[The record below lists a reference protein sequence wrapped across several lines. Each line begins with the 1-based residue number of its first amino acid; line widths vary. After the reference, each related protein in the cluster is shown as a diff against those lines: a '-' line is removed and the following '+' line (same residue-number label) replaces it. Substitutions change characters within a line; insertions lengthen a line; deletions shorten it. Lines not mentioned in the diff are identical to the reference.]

1 MLKIP
6 WFCGYSIY
14 FFTTEAFP
22 SIFCEKET
30 KRSLLGK
37 FEILYYWVPSL
48 ILRQGKRVDLWLK
61 ELILVS
67 IFNWYFECWWP
78 NLTCRVTGCAHNTGK
93 WRQVHAKS
101 TLSSQLHRN
110 GKPPIQ
116 WGTLYADN
124 KLGSHGGKYPMD
136 LSAICSRYISRY
148 MLVCTRTFLVICM
161 HHICVPHIPKNEIIN
176 KQQQIKFWVSGN

>member
-6 WFCGYSIY
+6 WFCGYSIC
-14 FFTTEAFP
+14 FFSTEAFP
-22 SIFCEKET
+22 SILCEKET
-30 KRSLLGK
+30 KRTFLGK

-48 ILRQGKRVDLWLK
+48 ILRQEKRVDLWLK

-67 IFNWYFECWWP
+67 IFNWCFEGWWP
-78 NLTCRVTGCAHNTGK
+78 NLACRVTGCAHNTGK

-101 TLSSQLHRN
+101 TLTSQPHRN

-116 WGTLYADN
+116 WGTLYPDN
-124 KLGSHGGKYPMD
+124 KLGSHGEKHPID
-136 LSAICSRYISRY
+136 LSAIQIYARMHSYLPSH
-148 MLVCTRTFLVICM
+148 MHAPHMCTTY
-161 HHICVPHIPKNEIIN
+161 PQNEIIN